1 MVAAD
6 RKQTPPVESALPT
19 MVSGFNIQVYSH
31 VDQPMKLSFGP
42 DGALYVG
49 RQGGN
54 NRIHRIAPEGSPV
67 SEFGPPMVDPDAVL
81 FDATGRISGTP
92 NSILVGGG
100 GILAAIFPNQ
110 TATVVFNTGFADV
123 DDMKFDGL
131 GRLIFSDD
139 RPRILTS
146 SGSTSTVLISLPIR
160 AGSIA
165 VDRNNRIFLALA
177 DGTISIYKADGTLE
191 DSAFATGLAGLDTY
205 LAFGPGAGGFGH
217 ELYVLNGSD
226 LFRFDT
232 NGKTTLIGS
241 GFSVGPSSGTGFVFG
256 PDKALYVS
264 EYSKNRILKI
274 SRGN

>member
-1 MVAAD
+1 
-6 RKQTPPVESALPT
+6 
-19 MVSGFNIQVYSH
+19 MVSGFSIEVYSN
-31 VDQPMKLSFGP
+31 VDQPMKLSFGL
-42 DGALYVG
+42 DGSLYVG

-81 FDATGRISGTP
+81 FDATGRISGIS
-92 NSILVGGG
+92 NSVLVGGG

-110 TATVVFNTGFADV
+110 TATVIFNAGFADV
-123 DDMKFDGL
+123 DDMKFDGSGL
-131 GRLIFSDD
+131 LIFSDD

-146 SGSTSTVLISLPIR
+146 SGSTPTVLISLPIR

-165 VDRNNRIFLALA
+165 VDRNNRIFAALA
-177 DGTISIYKADGTLE
+177 DGTISIYNADGTLE
-191 DSAFATGLAGLDTY
+191 NSAFATGLSGLDTY

-217 ELYVLNGSD
+217 QLYVLNGSD

-232 NGKTTLIGS
+232 NGKATLIGS

-264 EYSKNRILKI
+264 EFSKNRILKI
-274 SRGN
+274 SRGNWN